1 VERIEQL
8 MSMLAHRNPNEA
20 YRRVDFDARVA
31 GSDPAHLVAL
41 CYESA
46 ASAMSRAL
54 HADVTGDNQA
64 KSQAMT
70 RALAAITALQMGV
83 AGDAAVAASL
93 RQFYGAVRKTL
104 LDSAL
109 SFDAG
114 AVATMRLD
122 LIEIAAA
129 LLAAKT
135 DS

>member
-1 VERIEQL
+1 
-8 MSMLAHRNPNEA
+8 MTMLAHRNPQEA

-31 GSDPAHLVAL
+31 GSDPAHLVGL

-54 HADVTGDNQA
+54 HAHASGDNHA
-64 KSQAMT
+64 KSQALT
-70 RALAAITALQMGV
+70 RALAAITALQMGIS
-83 AGDAAVAASL
+83 GDTGVAASL

-104 LDSAL
+104 LDNAL
-109 SFDAG
+109 SFDTG
-114 AVATMRLD
+114 AITTVRQD

-129 LLAAKT
+129 LMAAKS

>member
-1 VERIEQL
+1 
-8 MSMLAHRNPNEA
+8 MTMLAHRNPQEA

-31 GSDPAHLVAL
+31 GSDPAHLVGL

-54 HADVTGDNQA
+54 HAHASGDNQA
-64 KSQAMT
+64 KSQALT
-70 RALAAITALQMGV
+70 RALAAITALQMGIS
-83 AGDAAVAASL
+83 GDTGVAASL

-109 SFDAG
+109 SFDA
-114 AVATMRLD
+114 AAITTVRQD

-129 LLAAKT
+129 LMAAKS

>member
-1 VERIEQL
+1 
-8 MSMLAHRNPNEA
+8 MTMLAHRNPQEA

-31 GSDPAHLVAL
+31 GSDPAHLVGL

-54 HADVTGDNQA
+54 HAHASGDNQA
-64 KSQAMT
+64 KSQALT
-70 RALAAITALQMGV
+70 RALAAITALQMGIS
-83 AGDAAVAASL
+83 GDTGVAASL

-104 LDSAL
+104 LDNAL
-109 SFDAG
+109 SFDA
-114 AVATMRLD
+114 AAITTVRQD

-129 LLAAKT
+129 LMAAKS

>member
-1 VERIEQL
+1 
-8 MSMLAHRNPNEA
+8 MTMLAHRNPQEA

-31 GSDPAHLVAL
+31 GSDPAHLVGL

-54 HADVTGDNQA
+54 HAHATGDNQA
-64 KSQAMT
+64 KSQALT
-70 RALAAITALQMGV
+70 RALAAITALQMGIS
-83 AGDAAVAASL
+83 GDTGVAASL

-104 LDSAL
+104 LDNAL
-109 SFDAG
+109 SFDA
-114 AVATMRLD
+114 AAITTVRQD

-129 LLAAKT
+129 LMAAKS